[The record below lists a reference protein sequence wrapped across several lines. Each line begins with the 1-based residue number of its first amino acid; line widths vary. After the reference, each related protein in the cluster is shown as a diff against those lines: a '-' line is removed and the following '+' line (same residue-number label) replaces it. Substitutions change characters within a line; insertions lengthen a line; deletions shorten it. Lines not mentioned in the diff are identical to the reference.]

1 MITILTVLPISTLSV
16 KYYDEDVVATWRK
29 FSPMETAIAIVAVF
43 MGLDPTRT
51 TFEHIDNTILMF
63 SKNYSCSFNLLYFF
77 YVVPV
82 FQNKKK
88 GGTKLILPVFFI
100 LFIFEN
106 KKYFSKTVTTK
117 KFIFLMKKDLNI
129 QGICISNF

>member
-16 KYYDEDVVATWRK
+16 KYYDEDMVATWRK

-63 SKNYSCSFNLLYFF
+63 SKNYSCSFDLVFF
-77 YVVPV
+77 
-82 FQNKKK
+82 FMWFLFFRTKK
-88 GGTKLILPVFFI
+88 GGNQTYSPCFPYSF
-100 LFIFEN
+100 
-106 KKYFSKTVTTK
+106 YF
-117 KFIFLMKKDLNI
+117 
-129 QGICISNF
+129 